1 MAIWGRS
8 FSEGGCCARESY
20 GIFEKQREGQ
30 WSWTKHGRVMGAKV
44 GQAAS
49 EAWAHA
55 FILSEMEAMGGSSAG
70 RDAWP
75 CLRDH

>member
-1 MAIWGRS
+1 M
-8 FSEGGCCARESY
+8 ELD
-20 GIFEKQREGQ
+20 
-30 WSWTKHGRVMGAKV
+30 KHGGVMGAKV

-49 EAWAHA
+49 EAWAHTV
-55 FILSEMEAMGGSSAG
+55 ILSEMEAMGGSSAG